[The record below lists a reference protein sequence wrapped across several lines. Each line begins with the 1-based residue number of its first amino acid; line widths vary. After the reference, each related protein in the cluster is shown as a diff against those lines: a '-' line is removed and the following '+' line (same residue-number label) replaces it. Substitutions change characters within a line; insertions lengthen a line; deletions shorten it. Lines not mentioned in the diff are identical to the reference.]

1 MTSLLCCSPNA
12 LPKSSNRT
20 HTWWWPD
27 VESVVFK
34 LKSSEYMEYQN
45 PWGHLDVL
53 FFLLP
58 SFAST
63 PKRYD
68 VVQMLKTSR
77 TTHDGFHDFAALL
90 LSKLPSE
97 NMYKQWTWWC
107 FFCVFERFEILVEMS
122 RWSETRSVPGV
133 SFYSVFLLLLC
144 TRCHLETRNHDHIRT
159 CLCFAGSSVPKA
171 RLAGWVD

>member
-58 SFAST
+58 FAST

-68 VVQMLKTSR
+68 VAQMLKTSR

-90 LSKLPSE
+90 LSKLPSK
-97 NMYKQWTWWC
+97 NKYQQWTWWC
-107 FFCVFERFEILVEMS
+107 FFCVIERFEILVEMS